1 MNLSPL
7 SLRGRQSV
15 AGIILAAS
23 ALLSAC
29 APLQSKLSSVK
40 TSDELVVL
48 TRNSPTTYYQG
59 PSGPE
64 GIEYD
69 MAQAFADYLGVRLRI
84 KVLPNAHDIIQ
95 ALKDG
100 KGDVAAAGLTVTAH
114 RMGEVWFTPPYQRI
128 WQQVVYRTGETPP
141 GGLSALSGRGLEV
154 VRDSSYAELLSQMAQ
169 QDPGLKWKTAAD
181 AGVDALLHRVHD
193 GHLALTIADSNIV
206 AINRQYYPNLAV
218 AFNLPA
224 PRFLAWAFPKGPDRS
239 LYKAAVKFFHVLR
252 SSGQLADL
260 KERYY
265 APVQRINTFN
275 IETYIHR
282 IRSRLPLYQPLFEQA
297 GLKYNVDWRL
307 LAAMGYQESWWQAD
321 ATSPTGVRGL
331 MMLTNDT
338 SAYIGIQDRLDPG
351 QSIEG
356 GAKYLRYVM
365 NRLSPDI
372 IQPDRTWMALAA
384 YNMGLN
390 HLEDAR
396 RLTAMQRGN
405 PNLWIDVVKR
415 LPLLAEPRWYSQLQY
430 GYAPGYQ
437 AVRYVNRIRTY
448 YNVLAKIEHDS
459 KIESEAMLIKL
470 KAPAI

>member
-1 MNLSPL
+1 M
-7 SLRGRQSV
+7 
-15 AGIILAAS
+15 LAAAS
-23 ALLSAC
+23 LLSAC
-29 APLQSKLSSVK
+29 APLPNKLSAIKRSGQ
-40 TSDELVVL
+40 LVVL
-48 TRNSPTTYYQG
+48 TRNGPTTYYQG
-59 PSGPE
+59 PNGPE

-69 MAQAFADYLGVRLRI
+69 MAQAFANYLGVRLRI
-84 KVLPNAHDIIQ
+84 KVLPNAHDIIK
-95 ALKDG
+95 ALREG
-100 KGDVAAAGLTVTAH
+100 KGDLAAAGLAVTAH
-114 RMGEVWFTPPYQRI
+114 RLTEVRFTPPYQRI
-128 WQQVVYRTGETPP
+128 WQQVVYRTGEAPP
-141 GGLSALSGRGLEV
+141 NGVSSLPGHELEV

-169 QDPGLKWKTAAD
+169 QDPRLKWRTSEN

-193 GHLALTIADSNIV
+193 GRLALTIADSNIV

-224 PRFLAWAFPKGPDRS
+224 PRFLAWAFRKGGDRS
-239 LYKAAVKFFHVLR
+239 LYDAAVRFFHVLR
-252 SSGQLADL
+252 TSGQLSDL

-265 APVQRINTFN
+265 APVERINTFN

-282 IRSRLPLYQPLFEQA
+282 IRSRLPLYRPLFEQA
-297 GLKYNVDWRL
+297 GLQYDIDWRL
-307 LAAMGYQESWWQAD
+307 LAAMGYQESWWQPD

-338 SAYIGIQDRLDPG
+338 SAYIGIQDRLNPG
-351 QSIEG
+351 QSING
-356 GAKYLRYVM
+356 GAKYLRYIM
-365 NRLSPDI
+365 SQLSPDI
-372 IQPDRTWMALAA
+372 FQPDRTWMALAA

-396 RLTAMQRGN
+396 RLTAMQGGN
-405 PNLWIDVVKR
+405 PNRWSDVVKR
-415 LPLLAEPRWYSQLQY
+415 LPLLAEPNWYSKLQY

-459 KIESEAMLIKL
+459 KIESEAMLLKL